1 MGEFPVTIVGG
12 GPSGLLASALLTR
25 HGIEHL
31 LVEARM
37 GLHRAP
43 QAHVLNT
50 RSLEIYRQIGV
61 DERILEAATDVE
73 KQRYITYFDQLTGL
87 SYGALDIGARRS
99 GQDFLDSL
107 SPTRAANLPQDQ
119 LEEIL
124 FEKAEQSEVATIRFG
139 TRCTGHMQTS
149 DGVIVDLSDE
159 NGREY
164 QVRTDYLISA
174 EGAGSGTRRRMGFE
188 MEGPVGIAHFITV
201 YFKSDLSDL
210 LKGREGVVHWCLN
223 LKTPGI
229 LIVHDDRERS
239 VLMIQYNP
247 QTHSPKDFTEAV
259 CTDYLRN
266 VIGDESHP
274 FEIKSLDTWVMNAQ
288 VAASYGQGRVF
299 LVGDAA
305 HRFPPTGGL
314 GLNTGA
320 QDVYNFIWKLR
331 EVLNGNAE
339 ASLLHTYETEC
350 RPIALANCQHSLT
363 NMLRGIEVPNAI
375 GLGTDAEA
383 SQASLE
389 ILRQG
394 SPAAVEMQARIQEA
408 IEGQLPHYVSYGLD
422 LGSVYEAGAL
432 VRDGEAIANAA
443 ENPVEYRPNA
453 QPGARLPHF
462 WVEHAGVRKSVHDL
476 LSYDGFTMIVGS
488 DGNPWKSLLAELQE
502 CSFKI
507 RLVEI
512 GQQCAVQAKDDALS
526 RLCGIANDGAIL
538 VRPDGHVAW
547 REKSLPDNPKAS
559 LERAIAAAVPTKL
572 RWRNDVPAGAHGTA

>member
-1 MGEFPVTIVGG
+1 MKEFPVTIVGG

-31 LVEARM
+31 LVEARQ

-50 RSLEIYRQIGV
+50 RSLEIFRQIGV
-61 DERILEAATDVE
+61 DTRILEAATDVE

-87 SYGALDIGARRS
+87 SYGALDIGARRT
-99 GQDFLDSL
+99 GPDFLDSL

-119 LEEIL
+119 LEDIL
-124 FEKAEQSEVATIRFG
+124 FEKAQRSEVATILFG
-139 TRCTGHMQTS
+139 TRCTGHIQTP

-159 NGREY
+159 SGQEY
-164 QVRTDYLISA
+164 QVRSDYLISA
-174 EGAGSGTRRRMGFE
+174 EGAGSGTRRRMGIE

-201 YFKSDLSDL
+201 YFKSDLAGL

-229 LIVHDDRERS
+229 LIVHDDKERS

-247 QTHSPKDFTEAV
+247 ETHSPEDFTEAV
-259 CTDYLRN
+259 CADYLRN

-274 FEIKSLDTWVMNAQ
+274 FEVRSLDTWVMNAQ
-288 VAASYGQGRVF
+288 VARSYGEGRVF

-339 ASLLHTYETEC
+339 ASLLETYETEC

-363 NMLRGIEVPNAI
+363 NMLRGVEVPNAI
-375 GLGTDAEA
+375 GIGEDVQT
-383 SQASLE
+383 SQANID

-394 SPAAVEMQARIQEA
+394 GQAADERRVRIQEA

-422 LGSVYEAGAL
+422 LGGVYEAGAL
-432 VRDGEAIANAA
+432 VRDGEAIVNAA
-443 ENPVEYRPNA
+443 ENPVDYRPNA
-453 QPGARLPHF
+453 QPGARFPHF
-462 WVEHAGVRKSVHDL
+462 WVEDAGLHKSVHDL
-476 LSYDGFTMIVGS
+476 LSYDGFTMILGADGS
-488 DGNPWKSLLAELQE
+488 PWKSLLAELSE

-507 RLVEI
+507 NLVEI
-512 GQQCAVQAKDDALS
+512 GPQQAVQDKDDALS
-526 RLCGIANDGAIL
+526 RLCGIASNGAIL

-547 REKSLPDNPKAS
+547 REKSLPASPKAS
-559 LERAIAAAVPTKL
+559 LERAIAAAFPTKL
-572 RWRNDVPAGAHGTA
+572 RWRHDEPAGAHGTA